1 MTTIFTRIID
11 GEIPGRFVWTD
22 DECVAFL
29 SADPLSTGHTL
40 VVPRQEIDHWLDLDP
55 ALAGHLMRVSQV
67 IGRAQREIFE
77 PQRVGQMIQGF
88 EVPHVHIHVWPVSSI
103 ADFDF
108 AYADHD
114 PDPAVMDDA
123 AQRIREGLRS
133 AGHEAQVPQD

>member
-1 MTTIFTRIID
+1 M
-11 GEIPGRFVWTD
+11 
-22 DECVAFL
+22 
-29 SADPLSTGHTL
+29 
-40 VVPRQEIDHWLDLDP
+40 VPRQEIDHWLDLDP

-88 EVPHVHIHVWPVSSI
+88 EVPHVHIHVWPVSST

-108 AYADHD
+108 ANADHD